1 MPYLTTLNSLGIVEF
16 ATSRK
21 SLRKLVA
28 IGLSAVMLPGLLLV
42 TSCGRHSQ
50 SETFYLVATNLSLP
64 YWKTAIAGFNAAGAR
79 YKITVKTAGP
89 DTYDAQAE
97 LQELNH
103 AVAAK
108 PAGILISVADEGL
121 LKPGIDAAVNAGI
134 PIITIDSD
142 APTGRRLFFIGTN
155 NLAAGHIG
163 AQRVVEKLGGKGNVV
178 FFSMPGQPNLD
189 ERLQGFKDI
198 FALHPDMHILDVV
211 NIKGDARNA
220 FDNTQQYLT
229 QTGVA
234 RVAAFVCLEASSG
247 KVVADAVRR
256 QKVTDRVVVAWD
268 VEQDTLAE
276 IKDGTIEATV
286 SQKPYAMGFVGLKE
300 LDEIFH
306 NRPKSLTKDYSVD
319 AFAEYPVFID
329 TGTALVDKANVDVY
343 AKSAMEHQQ

>member
-1 MPYLTTLNSLGIVEF
+1 MPSV
-16 ATSRK
+16 K
-21 SLRKLVA
+21 KLVA
-28 IGLSAVMLPGLLLV
+28 FALSPTLLLL

-50 SETFYLVATNLSLP
+50 SEVYYLVAANISLP
-64 YWKTAIAGFNAAGAR
+64 YWKTAVSGFNAAAAR
-79 YKITVKTAGP
+79 YKVTAKVAGP
-89 DTYDAQAE
+89 DNYDPQAE

-108 PAGILISVADEGL
+108 PSGILISVADEAL
-121 LKPGIDAAVNAGI
+121 LKPGIDAAVDAGI
-134 PIITIDSD
+134 PVITIDSD
-142 APTGRRLFFIGTN
+142 APSSRRLFFIGTN
-155 NLAAGHIG
+155 NVAAGRLG
-163 AQRVVEKLGGKGNVV
+163 GERVVEKLGGRGNVV

-189 ERLQGFKDI
+189 ERLQGFKDV
-198 FALHPDMHILDVV
+198 FATHPDIKILDVV

-268 VEQDTLAE
+268 VEQDTMAE
-276 IKDGTIEATV
+276 ITDGTIEATI
-286 SQKPYAMGFVGLKE
+286 SQKPYTMAFVGLKE

-306 NRPKSLTKDYSVD
+306 NKPKSLTKDYSVD
-319 AFAEYPVFID
+319 AFSEYPVFID

-343 AKSAMEHQQ
+343 AKSASEHQQ

>member
-1 MPYLTTLNSLGIVEF
+1 V
-16 ATSRK
+16 
-21 SLRKLVA
+21 
-28 IGLSAVMLPGLLLV
+28 
-42 TSCGRHSQ
+42 
-50 SETFYLVATNLSLP
+50 
-64 YWKTAIAGFNAAGAR
+64 
-79 YKITVKTAGP
+79 
-89 DTYDAQAE
+89 D
-97 LQELNH
+97 
-103 AVAAK
+103 
-108 PAGILISVADEGL
+108 
-121 LKPGIDAAVNAGI
+121 
-134 PIITIDSD
+134 
-142 APTGRRLFFIGTN
+142 
-155 NLAAGHIG
+155 
-163 AQRVVEKLGGKGNVV
+163 KLGGKGNVV

-198 FALHPDMHILDVV
+198 FALHPEIHILDVV

-229 QTGVA
+229 QTGIA

-286 SQKPYAMGFVGLKE
+286 SQKPYTMGFVGLKE

-329 TGTALVDKANVDVY
+329 TGTSLVDKANVDVY
-343 AKSAMEHQQ
+343 AKSATEHQP